1 MANTL
6 PNSAGRRR
14 PFGDEEEL
22 PPFISGVA
30 GRHREEP
37 ADAVNPGIAKI
48 ASDTRALLALP
59 LLVPLMVAMPQSSP
73 LERANLAWDE
83 VDALLTVRKE
93 RRTQHIQGLKDRG
106 EFRPRGGGDL

>member
-1 MANTL
+1 MATIL
-6 PNSAGRRR
+6 PGTERRR
-14 PFGDEEEL
+14 PPRDFEEDL
-22 PPFISGVA
+22 PPLIPGVA
-30 GRHREEP
+30 GRHRSEEP
-37 ADAVNPGIAKI
+37 VDAVNPGVAKI

-106 EFRPRGGGDL
+106 EFRPRGGEA